1 MCCQAGLANGDMN
14 LIAACDTS
22 GTLSPDCLPSPEI
35 PPVTCEIDTASTQV
49 LTL

>member
-22 GTLSPDCLPSPEI
+22 GTLSPDCLP
-35 PPVTCEIDTASTQV
+35 CEIDAASTQV